1 MDHYEQ
7 QRATIGLH
15 QQLQHAARIN
25 FNPHIVTPSERQEL
39 SLILGRG
46 SAGQTTFQIP
56 KARTLGPVRRP
67 SSYWSSVADQEEQ
80 FLRLAETFYPSPPI
94 FPSQAHSP
102 TSPTMCPSCPLPP
115 PSPPA
120 AHAHDPSNDN
130 CMCVDCYD
138 LEPVPPGPPPNTT
151 PPLTPPRL
159 PQRRAPRRPEYL
171 RLMDAQLAFRDWHH
185 IPVYFPTSTRQ
196 MLMFSD

>member
-1 MDHYEQ
+1 MEP
-7 QRATIGLH
+7 
-15 QQLQHAARIN
+15 QLKNAERIN
-25 FNPHIVTPSERQEL
+25 YQPHILAASERQEL
-39 SLILGRG
+39 SLILGDR
-46 SAGQTTFQIP
+46 TPPHQIN
-56 KARTLGPVRRP
+56 RTLAPGPVRRP
-67 SSYWSSVADQEEQ
+67 SSYWRPIHHEE
-80 FLRLAETFYPSPPI
+80 FLSEFHHLYPTTTLLPP
-94 FPSQAHSP
+94 QAHSP
-102 TSPTMCPSCPLPP
+102 SSPTMCPARSLPP
-115 PSPPA
+115 PSPLA

-151 PPLTPPRL
+151 PPLTPPRH